1 MAHPGRQPYNHIMRS
16 RRSLSDAFD
25 RLPAAIRA
33 GVWMTTAGASFTG
46 MMAIARILAP
56 EIHVFEISLFR
67 GLFGF
72 FFLIPYV
79 ARVRGRAFR
88 TANQRLM
95 AARGVVAFGTQ
106 MCLFS
111 AATLIPLADIA
122 AINFTRPIFATIAAI
137 LILHETSLGRRW
149 WAIAVGF
156 AGAMIVVRPGFADIN
171 VGVAFV
177 FGAVVQQ
184 SANAVLMR
192 YLAYSDPP
200 DTIALYQ
207 TVYVVLWSLIPTLF
221 VWTTPGWEHLAW
233 FTAIGLLGT
242 ITQRALARA
251 YVAAEASLVVALD
264 FLRLPVSALI
274 GFVVFGQVPAIW
286 VWLGGGVIV
295 VSTILLTRRESRPA
309 APRGGG

>member
-1 MAHPGRQPYNHIMRS
+1 MRVL
-16 RRSLSDAFD
+16 RSLSARFD
-25 RLPAAIRA
+25 KLPAPIRA
-33 GVWMTTAGASFTG
+33 GAWMTIAGASFTG

-56 EIHVFEISLFR
+56 HIHVFEISLFR

-72 FFLIPYV
+72 LFLCPYIMR
-79 ARVRGRAFR
+79 ARGRAFR

-106 MCLFS
+106 MCLFT
-111 AATLIPLADIA
+111 AATLLPLADIA
-122 AINFTRPIFATIAAI
+122 AINFTRPILATIAAI
-137 LILHETSLGRRW
+137 VFLHEASLGRRW

-156 AGAMIVVRPGFADIN
+156 AGAMIVVRPGFTDIN

-177 FGAVVQQ
+177 FGAVLQQ

-192 YLAYSDPP
+192 YLAYADPP

-207 TVYVVLWSLIPTLF
+207 SVYVIFWSLAPSFF
-221 VWTTPGWEHLAW
+221 VWTTPGWEDFAW
-233 FTAIGLLGT
+233 FTFLGLLGT

-264 FLRLPVSALI
+264 FLRLPVAALI
-274 GFVVFGQVPAIW
+274 GFLVFGQVPVVW
-286 VWLGGGVIV
+286 VWIGGGVIV
-295 VSTILLTRRESRPA
+295 ASTILLTRRESRA
-309 APRGGG
+309 AASRSRR